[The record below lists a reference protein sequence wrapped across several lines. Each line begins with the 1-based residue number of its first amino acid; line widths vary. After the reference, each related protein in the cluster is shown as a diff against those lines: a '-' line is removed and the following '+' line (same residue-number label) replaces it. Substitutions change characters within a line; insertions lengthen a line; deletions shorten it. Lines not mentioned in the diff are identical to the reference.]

1 MQFNLVKLTSVVTAT
16 LVMMTGTTSAAV
28 LGVKERGLTCDS
40 GVGEP
45 CGSISFSAPLLGLN
59 PQPAIMPC
67 TEGLSC
73 VTKCDLE
80 LTPLSIIRV
89 SAIVG
94 VSVVYAWKRIN
105 THNEFEQTCA

>member
-1 MQFNLVKLTSVVTAT
+1 MQFNLVKFASVVTTT

-45 CGSISFSAPLLGLN
+45 CGSIAFSAPLLGLN
-59 PQPAIMPC
+59 PHPAIMPC
-67 TEGLSC
+67 TEGLSY

-94 VSVVYAWKRIN
+94 VSVVYVWKRIN
-105 THNEFEQTCA
+105 TNHNFEQTCA